1 MVRLVN
7 IERDSYA
14 IWCDYYPEGK
24 DEHGF
29 IKVDMIRE
37 EIIQRIASP
46 NENGTSI
53 SVYAHHA
60 MMRLID
66 LKDAITLPK
75 SATAIW
81 Y

>member
-1 MVRLVN
+1 MVKLMN
-7 IERDSYA
+7 IGKDSNA

-24 DEHGF
+24 EAHGF

-37 EIIQRIASP
+37 ELIQRTAST
-46 NENGTSI
+46 NENANSM

-66 LKDAITLPK
+66 LKDAATLPK
-75 SATAIW
+75 ITAAIW